1 MKYLKHFNKQLKSMR
16 DKQSLSIETVAEYC
30 MVDSTLVNLWEA
42 DDVSKR
48 CYPSLDNLLDLCF
61 KTNMSLETFIDLPDK
76 SDDHQLD
83 LPGISV
89 ENALDI
95 NDSLNELDK
104 AIEKLVP
111 TEDEKELLR
120 KFRRSDKQSKE
131 LILQLIA

>member
-1 MKYLKHFNKQLKSMR
+1 MR